1 MKKKSP
7 SLVHSGLSLVIVIF
21 IVLCLAVFSALSL
34 VTARSDYVLAQQEAR
49 RSLEIQAAE
58 NQAQQWLGDMDDAL
72 ARIYASSET
81 VADCLNALSE
91 SAVLAEYYTDPG
103 SAGESSSARES
114 SSVGESSTA
123 GEFSDTQALGT
134 LFAAFSISEDQQLSV
149 ALSLCWPAE
158 ERFYTIAKWLVENTG
173 TWEGDQSIPVYV
185 EETETVSQ

>member
-49 RSLEIQAAE
+49 RSLEVQAAE

-103 SAGESSSARES
+103 SAGESSTAGES
-114 SSVGESSTA
+114 SSA

-185 EETETVSQ
+185 EETETVSR

>member
-49 RSLEIQAAE
+49 RSLEVQAAE

-103 SAGESSSARES
+103 SAGESS
-114 SSVGESSTA
+114 TA

-149 ALSLCWPAE
+149 ELSLCWPAE